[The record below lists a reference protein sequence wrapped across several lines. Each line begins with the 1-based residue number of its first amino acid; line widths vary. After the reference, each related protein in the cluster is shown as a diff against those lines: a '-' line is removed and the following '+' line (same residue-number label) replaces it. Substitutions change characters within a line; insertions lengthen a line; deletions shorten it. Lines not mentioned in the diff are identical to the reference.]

1 MFPVSSADVIDMLD
15 KMIKA
20 VDEELSE
27 EGLMSIGDA
36 VLPHIQHWNR
46 LVTLLRDRAVAVVTI
61 LPAVLGVS
69 VLAILAVV
77 VFAPIYL
84 SVRVYECVSDE
95 PLFVL

>member
-1 MFPVSSADVIDMLD
+1 MDMLD

-36 VLPHIQHWNR
+36 VLPYIQHWDR
-46 LVTLLRDRAVAVVTI
+46 LVTLLRDRTVAVVTI

-69 VLAILAVV
+69 ALAVLAVV
-77 VFAPIYL
+77 VLAPIYL
-84 SVRVYECVSDE
+84 SVRVYKCVSE
-95 PLFVL
+95 SYFFLLR

>member
-1 MFPVSSADVIDMLD
+1 MLD

-36 VLPHIQHWNR
+36 VLPHIRHWNR
-46 LVTLLRDRAVAVVTI
+46 LVTLLRDRSVAIVTI
-61 LPAVLGVS
+61 LPALLGVS
-69 VLAILAVV
+69 ALAVLAVV

-84 SVRVYECVSDE
+84 SVRVYECVLE
-95 PLFVL
+95 ELLL